1 MSTTTATI
9 DGLLLSLAPLNVR
22 AHKMFGEYVLYLD
35 EKVVA
40 LVADDQVYVK
50 VTPASSARID
60 AENLA
65 SPYPGAKLALRVPD
79 RQVVDGRW
87 LQELLVAT
95 AAELP
100 APKPKK
106 RRQGNGSVSV

>member
-9 DGLLLSLAPLNVR
+9 DGLLRSLAPLNVR

-60 AENLA
+60 ATNLA
-65 SPYPGAKLALRVPD
+65 PPYPGAKPSLRVQD
-79 RQVVDGRW
+79 RQVVDARW

-100 APKPKK
+100 ASKPKK
-106 RRQGNGSVSV
+106 RRQGS